1 MSGAIPGARP
11 VPVAKPVEQP
21 TDLPADLNLPL
32 GNDTELQI
40 ENGQGVT
47 LRSEIGG
54 TKLDLR
60 LDENGVSVKPAPPP
74 PADKR

>member
-1 MSGAIPGARP
+1 
-11 VPVAKPVEQP
+11 VAKPVEDP
-21 TDLPADLNLPL
+21 VELPADLNLPL

-47 LRSEIGG
+47 LRSDIGG

-60 LDENGVSVKPAPPP
+60 LDGNGISVKPTPTP
-74 PADKR
+74 PADKP